1 MHSVKLEA
9 VTQARVSED
18 IACWNN
24 GSAPGPT
31 GDNGC
36 GRGMVNYWNFNTG
49 PPSMLAWGLGILPY
63 QDSFF
68 SSSDQKGS
76 AGCIS
81 CLFTNWSEPYPWTH
95 AVASALTAG
104 PVAPGDYV
112 GKANTSLLNM
122 LTRVDGTLL
131 KPDRPATPLDSY
143 WSVRAFGAS
152 AQAPQGELG
161 PRGELWTTET
171 TLGGGSY
178 TWHYAFGLMLDAP
191 YHLSVAELV
200 ASGQA
205 WPDNTHPGVS
215 LDH

>member
-1 MHSVKLEA
+1 
-9 VTQARVSED
+9 
-18 IACWNN
+18 
-24 GSAPGPT
+24 
-31 GDNGC
+31 
-36 GRGMVNYWNFNTG
+36 
-49 PPSMLAWGLGILPY
+49 
-63 QDSFF
+63 
-68 SSSDQKGS
+68 
-76 AGCIS
+76 
-81 CLFTNWSEPYPWTH
+81 
-95 AVASALTAG
+95 
-104 PVAPGDYV
+104 
-112 GKANTSLLNM
+112 M

-191 YHLSVAELV
+191 YHLSGAELV

-205 WPDNTHPGVS
+205 WPDNTHTGVS
-215 LDH
+215 LDHRRMNTRGYVAWRSRAGVGSAQGNQP